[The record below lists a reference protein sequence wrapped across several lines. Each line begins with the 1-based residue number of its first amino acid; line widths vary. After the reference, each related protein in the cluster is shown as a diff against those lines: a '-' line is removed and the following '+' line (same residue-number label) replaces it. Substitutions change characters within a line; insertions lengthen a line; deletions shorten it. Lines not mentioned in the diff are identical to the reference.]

1 MADAILRANPG
12 YELVLLDRLSEADRD
27 GLGEALERE
36 RELYGVLRP
45 RPGADLQPRTV
56 STDTALLFLT
66 LTQAAS
72 LPSYVRTRLGP
83 STERAIARLVL
94 DGVLE
99 IEHNGE
105 LLSGARAGD
114 ALLAGSS
121 SGGQGRIGELSLA
134 ALRYGQELAALGVA
148 QMQLAARL
156 YGYGRRPITAA
167 LRERLPSVTDI
178 EEHLGIDAQG
188 GSRALLD
195 ADWIEVAPEPRA
207 TQRYWRTWH
216 ARWAPG
222 GGGRWDGGYKLY
234 VSPSLS
240 ALGDALASVSG
251 SLAGAHGVRAF
262 KVAERLDGLCRPDK
276 LVVYFDRL
284 EDLQAG
290 AFRLRDELAGT
301 PAHGVPFTAAITSDG
316 LLSWGADPPLLDGAR
331 ASWRQW
337 VTERLAEYLE
347 ATSGSGIESWQFAL
361 RRLRLAGIDP
371 DSWVPTNGMWEEA
384 LASA

>member
-1 MADAILRANPG
+1 MAGAILRANPG
-12 YELVLLDRLSEADRD
+12 YELVLLDRLSEAERD
-27 GLGEALERE
+27 AFEDE

-45 RPGADLQPRTV
+45 RPGANLEPRTA
-56 STDTALLFLT
+56 SADTALLFLT
-66 LTQAAS
+66 LTRAAR
-72 LPSYVRTRLGP
+72 LPSYVRTRLGA
-83 STERAIARLVL
+83 STDRAIARLVL

-99 IEHNGE
+99 MEHNGE

-114 ALLAGSS
+114 ALLADSS
-121 SGGQGRIGELSLA
+121 NGGQGRIGDLSLA
-134 ALRYGQELAALGVA
+134 ALRYGQELVALGVT
-148 QMQLAARL
+148 QMSLAARL

-167 LRERLPSVTDI
+167 LRERLPSLAAI

-188 GSRALLD
+188 DSRALLD
-195 ADWIEVAPEPRA
+195 ADWMEVAPEPGA

-234 VSPSLS
+234 VSPSLHT
-240 ALGDALASVSG
+240 LGDALASVAG

-290 AFRLRDELAGT
+290 ASKLRDELAGA

-316 LLSWGADPPLLDGAR
+316 LLSWGADPPLVDGAR

-347 ATSGSGIESWQFAL
+347 AASGSEIEPWQFAL
-361 RRLRLAGIDP
+361 RRLRLAGIDS
-371 DSWVPTNGMWEEA
+371 DSWAARNGMWEEA

>member
-1 MADAILRANPG
+1 MAGAILRANPG

-27 GLGEALERE
+27 ALEGE
-36 RELYGVLRP
+36 HELYGVLRS
-45 RPGADLQPRTV
+45 RAGADLQPRTAAA
-56 STDTALLFLT
+56 DTALLFLT
-66 LTQAAS
+66 LTQAAR
-72 LPSYVRTRLGP
+72 LPSYVRTRLGA

-105 LLSGARAGD
+105 LLSGVQASE
-114 ALLAGSS
+114 ALLGDGS

-134 ALRYGQELAALGVA
+134 ALRYGQQLAALGVV
-148 QMQLAARL
+148 QMPLASRL

-167 LRERLPSVTDI
+167 LRERLPSLAAI

-188 GSRALLD
+188 DSRALLD
-195 ADWIEVAPEPRA
+195 ADWIEVAPEPGA

-222 GGGRWDGGYKLY
+222 GDGRWDGGYKLY
-234 VSPSLS
+234 VSPSLY
-240 ALGDALASVSG
+240 ALGDALASVAG

-290 AFRLRDELAGT
+290 AFRLREALAGA

-316 LLSWGADPPLLDGAR
+316 LLSWGADPPLLDGER

-347 ATSGSGIESWQFAL
+347 AACGSEIEPWQFAL

-371 DSWVPTNGMWEEA
+371 DGWVATNGMWEQA

>member
-1 MADAILRANPG
+1 MAGAILRANPG

-27 GLGEALERE
+27 ALEGE
-36 RELYGVLRP
+36 QELYGILRP
-45 RPGADLQPRTV
+45 RPGADLQPRTA
-56 STDTALLFLT
+56 SADTALLFLT
-66 LTQAAS
+66 LTQAAR
-72 LPSYVRTRLGP
+72 LPSYVRTRLGAN
-83 STERAIARLVL
+83 TERAIARLVL
-94 DGVLE
+94 DCVLE
-99 IEHNGE
+99 IEHDGE

-134 ALRYGQELAALGVA
+134 ALRYGQELAALGVT
-148 QMQLAARL
+148 QMSLAARL

-167 LRERLPSVTDI
+167 LGERLPSVAAI
-178 EEHLGIDAQG
+178 EEHLGIDALG

-195 ADWIEVAPEPRA
+195 ADWIEVVGEPGA
-207 TQRYWRTWH
+207 MGRYWRTWH
-216 ARWAPG
+216 ARWASSG
-222 GGGRWDGGYKLY
+222 DGRWDGGYKLY
-234 VSPSLS
+234 VSPSLD
-240 ALGDALASVSG
+240 ALGEALASVAG

-276 LVVYFDRL
+276 LVIYFDRL

-290 AFRLRDELAGT
+290 ASRLREDLAGA

-347 ATSGSGIESWQFAL
+347 AASGSEIEPWQFAL
-361 RRLRLAGIDP
+361 RRLRLAGIDS
-371 DSWVPTNGMWEEA
+371 DSWVASNGMWEEA